1 MEAMEYEVGQK
12 VATTVNNVKVHGTV
26 ESIQKG
32 KNLVDIK
39 VYQPGHTHHCLIVAR
54 PPAEITMAADDH
66 DPVPIDPLEGLTKD
80 DLRQFA
86 EHVDERITSF
96 NDHFLELDRRMTALE
111 SRADDLEAAKKSK
124 NHGA

>member
-1 MEAMEYEVGQK
+1 MEAQDFHVGDK
-12 VATTVNNVKVHGTV
+12 VITMVNNVKVHGDV
-26 ESIQKG
+26 QSIQLQKQ
-32 KNLVDIK
+32 LVDIK
-39 VYQPGHTHHCLIVAR
+39 IYQPGHTHHCLIVAR